1 MPLGRHQHTGKSEVI
16 KKETILENEFNVLTR
31 RAFSKEMTTNED
43 NVSDKQ
49 RIWNPLKNKI
59 ICLIYVIEPGVSA
72 IVNKDAIGRR
82 SEISTN
88 PENCED
94 KKPHL
99 TGRKESRVS
108 MLMKVENARIC
119 RSSIIGRLRF
129 LLIKQEGE
137 PVMT

>member
-1 MPLGRHQHTGKSEVI
+1 VEIYEAINPYK
-16 KKETILENEFNVLTR
+16 
-31 RAFSKEMTTNED
+31 

-119 RSSIIGRLRF
+119 RSSIIGRSVNFLRHSDS
-129 LLIKQEGE
+129 
-137 PVMT
+137 P